1 MTRSMG
7 VALKEL
13 EGESDLVVEAKE
25 GRIRSV
31 KDGCFG
37 FRCIWCDD
45 ENFNNEKKMWH
56 WSLEE
61 RVLRSENNLLISGM
75 STLNT
80 VSKGEC

>member
-37 FRCIWCDD
+37 FRCI
-45 ENFNNEKKMWH
+45 
-56 WSLEE
+56 
-61 RVLRSENNLLISGM
+61 
-75 STLNT
+75 
-80 VSKGEC
+80 